1 VPGGVFGSW
10 IFGRAGLHLAVD
22 ASLLEEFQPL
32 KLLF

>member
-1 VPGGVFGSW
+1 VVFSGLGYSE
-10 IFGRAGLHLAVD
+10 GRGFNLAVD